1 LIWQRCQQWCWRK
14 TADAEETY
22 VRRRRWSWAEKRAV
36 IEEAAASGNVIG
48 TAKRHG
54 IQAQQIYRWRE
65 RFAGRL
71 DPPGFAA
78 VSVVVDAPKAL
89 PAPMPDSHP
98 LRRLVRGTSGRL
110 QHRLGLRLQAVQVG
124 DSALRV
130 RSCLEDRPLVI
141 GEDAKPASKVR
152 GMVRPWF
159 QLGDN
164 SEIAQRS
171 AEPISASSSRAL
183 SE

>member
-1 LIWQRCQQWCWRK
+1 
-14 TADAEETY
+14 
-22 VRRRRWSWAEKRAV
+22 
-36 IEEAAASGNVIG
+36 
-48 TAKRHG
+48 
-54 IQAQQIYRWRE
+54 
-65 RFAGRL
+65 
-71 DPPGFAA
+71 
-78 VSVVVDAPKAL
+78 
-89 PAPMPDSHP
+89 
-98 LRRLVRGTSGRL
+98 
-110 QHRLGLRLQAVQVG
+110 LRLQAVQVG

-141 GEDAKPASKVR
+141 GEDLQPASKVR

>member
-1 LIWQRCQQWCWRK
+1 
-14 TADAEETY
+14 
-22 VRRRRWSWAEKRAV
+22 
-36 IEEAAASGNVIG
+36 
-48 TAKRHG
+48 
-54 IQAQQIYRWRE
+54 
-65 RFAGRL
+65 
-71 DPPGFAA
+71 
-78 VSVVVDAPKAL
+78 
-89 PAPMPDSHP
+89 
-98 LRRLVRGTSGRL
+98 
-110 QHRLGLRLQAVQVG
+110 LRLQAVQVG

-141 GEDAKPASKVR
+141 GEDLSKVR
-152 GMVRPWF
+152 GMVRSWF